1 MVLLLA
7 SEHSGLLIT
16 ARLAAEQGWEVFALP
31 GHIRSNMS
39 KSTHRLINEGA
50 SLIHSIED
58 LLNQLPQVS
67 NVRPNITDIPITSN
81 TGEPIEIDRPEFA
94 NDNQKIGETIQK
106 LAPVVEIA
114 PDTKEE
120 KTVISVIGADK
131 THIDKIVRDTNL
143 PVHKVSGILT
153 MLEIDGIIEQ
163 LPGKFYRNLNQ

>member
-1 MVLLLA
+1 MLLDNKIA
-7 SEHSGLLIT
+7 LIT
-16 ARLAAEQGWEVFALP
+16 GAMGSFGQAISQAFV
-31 GHIRSNMS
+31 
-39 KSTHRLINEGA
+39 NEGA

-94 NDNQKIGETIQK
+94 NVNQKIGETIQK

>member
-16 ARLAAEQGWEVFALP
+16 ARLAAEQGREVFSLP

-58 LLNQLPQVS
+58 LQLPQVS

-81 TGEPIEIDRPEFA
+81 TGGPIEIDRPEFA

-114 PDTKEE
+114 PDT
-120 KTVISVIGADK
+120 
-131 THIDKIVRDTNL
+131 
-143 PVHKVSGILT
+143 
-153 MLEIDGIIEQ
+153 
-163 LPGKFYRNLNQ
+163 

>member
-1 MVLLLA
+1 
-7 SEHSGLLIT
+7 
-16 ARLAAEQGWEVFALP
+16 
-31 GHIRSNMS
+31 
-39 KSTHRLINEGA
+39 
-50 SLIHSIED
+50 LIHSIED
-58 LLNQLPQVS
+58 LQLPQVS

-81 TGEPIEIDRPEFA
+81 TGGPIEIDRPEFA